1 MLLLIPFAVVDSILQ
16 DTVVNSVLQGTYSIS
31 WSYQGPPGCVWL
43 YRGGERVSE
52 ALVANMM
59 VGHAFNLV
67 F

>member
-1 MLLLIPFAVVDSILQ
+1 MQQISTAKSHNNNIADSI
-16 DTVVNSVLQGTYSIS
+16 LQGTYSIS

-52 ALVANMM
+52 AFVANMM
-59 VGHAFNLV
+59 VGQIFNLA